1 MAGLLALSLLLGMPA
16 LAVETPAGAAPAAEA
31 QVSPLA
37 AADMGD
43 ESRDIPV
50 DGITVTA
57 GDFYQSD
64 IPKNVLDGDD
74 GTLWHTNWYGS
85 DRSTH
90 WITLDLG
97 KEYPVDGLRYLPR
110 QGNQLNGTITQYE
123 IWASTDGDQFV
134 KIASGDWA
142 ADHEWKTASFTPYY
156 IQYIKL
162 VAVNACD
169 EGGAKFASAAEIRVT
184 QADVEE
190 PYALSSFTEESH
202 GGWQVGADSGTGTIA
217 FADNEMELWGTGANG
232 NTAYYDAQSPALANG
247 YVQATITPVTTSR
260 FALLYRYT
268 DSTHYT
274 GISYDDSKWGW
285 CGNGG
290 NKWGGLTADASYAV
304 EAGKAF
310 TLRLVFSGADVRV
323 LVDGIQVA
331 HGTIDDPA
339 ISQEAGHIGFRV
351 WGDGDDS
358 ARGHIKVSAIEMGAV
373 QVEPLPEPEEPP
385 VEPVEPVDETDADGN
400 YLVTFTDASKRGEL
414 ALKSGDGTVTFQDG
428 EGANGYATVSKVDG
442 MLTKALFVVGRS
454 PEVENG
460 FLQADVTNLSGGRLG
475 IAFRLQDNGNYVS
488 VVYDIG
494 SSWQITKNGTQV
506 ASFDAGSWDK
516 NATKNLRVDFAG
528 TKVTVTIDGSRVFSQ
543 DIPELAG
550 TGSGKVGAVV
560 WGYDSGDNQG
570 KAKLDNIVVGQRVA
584 VELSPE
590 EYSLTYAE
598 AGTADMIVR
607 LGETAEQNP
616 LTAVKLGEQEL
627 AKDTDYTVSGS
638 TVTLKGS
645 LITEEMKEAGG
656 AAFTFVFQDGFEAS
670 FHVLVQAKPQ
680 DSQINYVR
688 DFTTDPT
695 QGENPMAVLSGSAN
709 LSYDAEKQALII
721 SNASNAFLVDQSAP
735 QLKNCDVEFT
745 FNLTTDS
752 GSFSA
757 LARYAGTSSYVAMG
771 PTSSS
776 GIAWAATSNSGSM
789 SLPNY
794 DDGNQMFG
802 NRTVPYTVR
811 VRFLEK
817 NAVVWVD
824 NYEVWSG
831 PVDCFN
837 GGNGLPGIIVKG
849 ATMELLSFKVTSV
862 DMPVAEESTGEE
874 KVISSD
880 SMSVTMDS
888 SFPRVISYT
897 LDGKTLNGQEIPY
910 YVVELNNKEY
920 RPAVT
925 SEFTGSTATYHLTV
939 NVSETQTVT
948 FDVEFTVTNNV
959 LQMKLKKIDDSAYH
973 LYNINFPVHSLV
985 SVSSAQAGAELRAAN
1000 YSTSEVRTDL
1010 TTAPAAD
1017 MYQSA
1022 SIVVISNNELA
1033 ASINNETYNGHRGI
1047 SYQTMRNGDHTTTGL
1062 WSTGFP
1068 YRGLDDEIMFAEPW
1082 VKVAVTGDRNQDN
1095 KVDYQDGAIARRDD
1109 CQKDGQTSD
1118 AYGYE
1123 VVMGSYNTIA
1133 MDVGSAAQ
1141 YPFLRILDNIKKMS
1155 LGLDNFP
1162 QTVIIKGY
1170 NGQGHDSNNNDFANY
1185 NQAAG
1190 GLTDFKTLLSVSED
1204 YNTNIGIHINE
1215 TETYPESSTYGR
1227 LATSLGGWPWYDVAR
1242 LINHENDSLDKSDE
1256 GMTARL
1262 DQLNEDT
1269 EGMLDLIYVD
1279 VYHKTRWPMY
1289 TLVSKIN
1296 SMGMAMATEYPSAVD
1311 QHSVWA
1317 HHVGA
1322 HVTQDSLAGNLIR
1335 FVNNQYQD
1343 IFGSSNLFRGTNRVS
1358 GINGWQGASDYN
1370 GSLEHFFTSVLPNR
1384 FLVQYPIMQWENTN
1398 EVVLGEKLNVVTKME
1413 NGTNVITL
1421 DGNEVARGNNI
1432 FIPFTVEGVEKIYH
1446 WNPSGG
1452 ESTWTLPA
1460 TFAGQTSVKVFK
1472 LSDKG
1477 RTDMKTVE
1485 VINGNQVK
1493 INADAKTPYVIYKGD
1508 ADVDVTGSLTS
1519 YNWGEGGLVKDAGF
1533 DSFTPGYG
1541 WTVENAQFWDND
1553 HENTY
1558 LVMNGSQDG
1567 SATQTITGL
1576 TPGKTYQA
1584 SVWAEVSGKTASI
1597 TVSDGDTQ
1605 LATNYMTESNVVY
1618 GIHHTD
1624 KYKRYLQRMWVE
1636 FTAPESGT
1644 VTLALTG
1651 TNGTGENSYVH
1662 FDDVRIVEHTPSD
1675 YGSHYFY
1682 EDFENVTEGYGPFVS
1697 TESDTSHLSETN
1709 APYTFDTIDGR
1720 FSLKTRAGD
1729 YFRTLPHTLRLQPNT
1744 KYTIGLEYIA
1754 GSAGQV
1760 FTLAVKSD
1768 KAAAAQDTAN
1778 AVVGSLV
1785 CSAVGN
1791 WGENAPV
1798 TLTFTTGDYD
1808 DYYVDIT
1815 KSGSISEYAIDN
1827 FFVDEI
1833 SEASKDSLQALYT
1846 QCEALVQADYTPETW
1861 AVFAEKMTAAK
1872 AVLDADAPTQEQ
1884 LQQAQ
1889 DALQSAKDALV
1900 AYAKAEDLD
1909 RLQAVIT
1916 EMEAVSSDYY
1926 QQDEQWTAF
1935 QSKIAEAKALK
1946 ETEQVTVPQVDAM
1959 IQALRDAK
1967 AALNSLVD
1975 KSKLQE
1981 LYTLCAAIPQNDV
1994 VDGNEVAAFLKAR
2007 SDAETLLKDETAQQA
2022 AVDAALKALSDAYGK
2037 IIPKRTTNE
2046 GHMDAAIV
2054 TQLAAKLAE
2063 AKAVERPS
2071 AELTAAI
2078 ALAEAASE
2086 PLATWK
2092 SVVEAIEALDA
2103 AMVPSGN
2110 TFVVTFDSQG
2120 GSDVAAQTVK
2130 EGEKAAEPTAP
2141 TRTDYIFTGW
2151 YTEAACENRYD
2162 FDTPVTAP
2170 ITLYAGWSYDGDS
2183 QSTIPM
2189 PGSPVTSD
2197 GTTTVTT
2204 QLWPGVSA
2212 GTAAVSVTTFTM
2224 NRAVNSALSAAQA
2237 NGSAPVVEFVVKGQA
2252 GTVEIT
2258 LPTDGLKT
2266 LSANADASLRVVSGL
2281 GTITLDSAALAA
2293 ASAVEGRSVTLTI
2306 SLLSEDDL
2314 TDAQKAAANGMPVY
2328 EITLT
2333 SGSVTISD
2341 LGGGLASVTLPYAAE
2356 DGQKPE
2362 CIVVYYMAEDGALT
2376 PCETTYHAVDKTVT
2390 FVTGHFSKYVIGYDP
2405 ALTWVN
2411 PFTDVKEGEW
2421 YYPDIRYV
2429 CSTGLMTGTSATTF
2443 SPDMF
2448 TTRGMIVTILYR
2460 LEGSPAVSG
2469 AAPFGDV
2476 PTGQYYSE
2484 AVAWASANGIVKGY
2498 DTGLFG
2504 PDDVIT
2510 REQLAVILYGYARY
2524 KGLDVTVSGDLSGFA
2539 DSASVSAW
2547 AADGLKWA
2555 NGQGLING
2563 KNGNLLDPAGT
2574 ATRAEAAAILSRFC
2588 QNI

>member
-43 ESRDIPV
+43 ESRDI
-50 DGITVTA
+50 
-57 GDFYQSD
+57 
-64 IPKNVLDGDD
+64 
-74 GTLWHTNWYGS
+74 
-85 DRSTH
+85 
-90 WITLDLG
+90 
-97 KEYPVDGLRYLPR
+97 PVDGLRYLPR

-232 NTAYYDAQSPALANG
+232 NTAYCDAQSPALANG

-304 EAGKAF
+304 EAGTPF

-709 LSYDAEKQALII
+709 LRYDAEKQALII

-776 GIAWAATSNSGSM
+776 GNM

-959 LQMKLKKIDDSAYH
+959 LQMKLKNIDDSAYH

-1062 WSTGFP
+1062 WSRGFP

-2063 AKAVERPS
+2063 AKAVEQPS

>member
-43 ESRDIPV
+43 ESRDI
-50 DGITVTA
+50 
-57 GDFYQSD
+57 
-64 IPKNVLDGDD
+64 
-74 GTLWHTNWYGS
+74 
-85 DRSTH
+85 
-90 WITLDLG
+90 
-97 KEYPVDGLRYLPR
+97 PVDGLRYLPR

-232 NTAYYDAQSPALANG
+232 NTAYCDAQSPALANG

-304 EAGKAF
+304 EAGTPF

-709 LSYDAEKQALII
+709 LRYDAEKQALII

-776 GIAWAATSNSGSM
+776 GNM

-802 NRTVPYTVR
+802 KRTVPYTVR

-959 LQMKLKKIDDSAYH
+959 LQMKLKNIDDSAYH

-2063 AKAVERPS
+2063 AKAVEQPS

>member
-1 MAGLLALSLLLGMPA
+1 
-16 LAVETPAGAAPAAEA
+16 
-31 QVSPLA
+31 
-37 AADMGD
+37 MGD
-43 ESRDIPV
+43 DSRDIPV
-50 DGITVTA
+50 EGITVTS
-57 GDFYQSD
+57 GDSYQSD
-64 IPKNVLDGDD
+64 VPQNVLDGDD
-74 GTLWHTNWYGS
+74 ATLWHTNWYGS

-110 QGNQLNGTITQYE
+110 QGSQLNGTITQYE
-123 IWASTDGDQFV
+123 IWASTDGEQFV
-134 KIASGDWA
+134 KIASGDWE
-142 ADHEWKTASFTPYY
+142 ADHAWKSASFTPYY
-156 IQYIKL
+156 IRYIKL

-184 QADVEE
+184 QAEVEE
-190 PYALSSFTEESH
+190 PYSLSAFTEESH
-202 GGWQVGADSGTGTIA
+202 GGWQVGAESGTGTIE
-217 FADNEMELWGTGANG
+217 FADNQMELWGKGGTG
-232 NTAYYDAQSPALANG
+232 NTAYYDANSPELANG
-247 YVQATITPVTTSR
+247 YVEATITPVTNSR

-274 GISYDDSKWGW
+274 GVSYDAGSWGW

-290 NKWGGLTADASYAV
+290 NKWGGLTADESYAV

-310 TLRLVFSGADVRV
+310 TLRLVFSGADVKV
-323 LVDGIQVA
+323 LVDGVQVA
-331 HGTIDDPA
+331 HGTIDDPD
-339 ISQEAGHIGFRV
+339 ISQEAGQIGFRL

-358 ARGHIKVSAIEMGAV
+358 TRGHIKVSAIEMGAV
-373 QVEPLPEPEEPP
+373 QVEQLPEPEEP
-385 VEPVEPVDETDADGN
+385 VDPVEPVDETDADGN
-400 YLVTFTDASKRGEL
+400 YLVTFTDAARRGEL

-428 EGANGYATVSKVDG
+428 EGDNGYATVSKVDG
-442 MLTKALFVVGRS
+442 MLTKALFMVGRS
-454 PEVENG
+454 PVVENG

-475 IAFRLQDNGNYVS
+475 VAFRIQDNGNYVS
-488 VVYDIG
+488 VVYDVG
-494 SSWQITKNGTQV
+494 TWQVTKNGAQV
-506 ASFDAGSWDK
+506 ASFEGGAWAK
-516 NATKNLRVDFAG
+516 NTTKNLRVDFAG

-570 KAKLDNIVVGQRVA
+570 KARLDNIVVGQRVA

-590 EYSLTYAE
+590 EYSLSYAE
-598 AGTADMIVR
+598 AGTTDMIVR
-607 LGETAEQNP
+607 LGETAQQNP
-616 LTAVKLGEQEL
+616 LAAIKLGEQEL

-638 TVTLKGS
+638 AVTLKGN

-656 AAFTFVFQDGFEAS
+656 TTFTFVFEDGFEAS

-680 DSQINYVR
+680 ENQINYVR

-695 QGENPMAVLSGSAN
+695 QGENPMAVLSGSAD
-709 LSYDAEKQALII
+709 LKYDAEKQALII

-752 GSFSA
+752 GAFSA
-757 LARYAGTSSYVAMG
+757 LARYAGASSYVAMG

-776 GIAWAATSNSGSM
+776 GIAWSATSNSGSM

-794 DDGNQMFG
+794 EDGNQMFG

-817 NAVVWVD
+817 NAIVWVD
-824 NYEVWSG
+824 NYEMWSG

-837 GGNGLPGIIVKG
+837 GGSGLPGIIVKG

-862 DMPVAEESTGEE
+862 DMPVAEETTGEE
-874 KVISSD
+874 KTISSG

-920 RPAVT
+920 KPQVT
-925 SEFTGSTATYHLTV
+925 SEFTDSTATYHLTV

-948 FDVEFTVTNNV
+948 FDVEFTVTDNV
-959 LQMKLKKIDDSAYH
+959 LQMKLKNIDDSAYH

-1000 YSTSEVRTDL
+1000 YSTSEVRQDL
-1010 TTAPAAD
+1010 TTQPAAD
-1017 MYQSA
+1017 MYESA

-1033 ASINNETYNGHRGI
+1033 ASINTETYNGHRGI

-1068 YRGLDDEIMFAEPW
+1068 YRGLDDVVMFEEPW
-1082 VKVAVTGDRNQDN
+1082 VKVAVTGDRNSDG

-1109 CQKDGQTSD
+1109 CQKDGQKSD

-1123 VVMGSYNTIA
+1123 TVMGSYNTIA

-1190 GLTDFKTLLSVSED
+1190 GLTDFKTLLSKSED

-1242 LINHENDSLDKSDE
+1242 LIHHDNDSLDKSDE
-1256 GMTARL
+1256 GMAARL
-1262 DQLNEDT
+1262 DQLNQDT

-1279 VYHKTRWPMY
+1279 VYHKTRWTMY
-1289 TLVSKIN
+1289 SLVNKVN
-1296 SMGMAMATEYPSAVD
+1296 SMGIPMATEYPSALE

-1317 HHVGA
+1317 HHVGG
-1322 HVTQDSLAGNLIR
+1322 HITQDNLAGNLIR

-1343 IFGSSNLFRGTNRVS
+1343 IFGSSSLFRGTNRVS
-1358 GINGWQGASDYN
+1358 GINGWQNASDYN
-1370 GSLEHFFTSVLPNR
+1370 GSLEHFYTSVLPNR
-1384 FLVQYPIMQWENTN
+1384 FLVQYPIMHWENAN
-1398 EVVLGEKLNVVTKME
+1398 EVVLGEDLNVVTKME

-1432 FIPFTVEGVEKIYH
+1432 FIPFTVDGVEKIYH
-1446 WNPSGG
+1446 WNPNGG
-1452 ESTWTLPA
+1452 ESTWTLPK
-1460 TFAGQTSVKVFK
+1460 TFEGQTSVKVFK
-1472 LSDKG
+1472 LSDQG

-1519 YNWGEGGLVKDAGF
+1519 YNWGEGGLVKDPGF

-1541 WTVENAQFWDND
+1541 WNVENAQFWDND

-1558 LVMNGSQDG
+1558 LVMNGAEDG

-1651 TNGTGENSYVH
+1651 TNGTGSGSYVH

-1675 YGSHYFY
+1675 YGSHTFY

-1709 APYTFDTIDGR
+1709 EPYTFDTIDGR

-1729 YFRTLPHTLRLQPNT
+1729 YFRTLPHTLRLKPNT

-1768 KAAAAQDTAN
+1768 KAAAAQDTDN
-1778 AVVGSLV
+1778 AVVGFIV

-1827 FFVDEI
+1827 FFVDEVN
-1833 SEASKDSLQALYT
+1833 EASKETLQALYA
-1846 QCEALVQADYTPETW
+1846 QCEALTEADYTPETW
-1861 AVFAEKMTAAK
+1861 AVLTEKMTAAK
-1872 AVLDADAPTQEQ
+1872 TVLDKADASQEEI
-1884 LQQAQ
+1884 QQAQ
-1889 DALQSAKDALV
+1889 DALQAAKDALV
-1900 AYAKAEDLD
+1900 AYANAEDLE
-1909 RLQAVIT
+1909 RLQTVIT
-1916 EMEAVSSDYY
+1916 EMEAVKPDCYH
-1926 QQDEQWTAF
+1926 QDEQWTAF
-1935 QSKIAEAKALK
+1935 QNKIAEAKALK
-1946 ETEQVTVPQVDAM
+1946 ETEKVTIPQVDAM

-1981 LYTLCAAIPQNDV
+1981 LYDFCAAIPQNDV
-1994 VDGNEVAAFLKAR
+1994 VDGNELVAFLKAR
-2007 SDAETLLKDETAQQA
+2007 SEAETILKDETAQQD
-2022 AVDAALKALSDAYGK
+2022 AVDAALKALSDTYET

-2046 GHMDAAIV
+2046 GHTDAAII
-2054 TQLAAKLAE
+2054 TQLAEKLAE
-2063 AKAVERPS
+2063 AKAVEQPS

-2078 ALAEAASE
+2078 ALAEKASE

-2103 AMVPSGN
+2103 AMTPSGDS
-2110 TFVVTFDSQG
+2110 FVVTFDSQG

-2130 EGEKAAEPTAP
+2130 KGEKAAEPEAP
-2141 TRTDYIFTGW
+2141 TRIDYTFTGW

-2162 FDTPVTAP
+2162 FDTP
-2170 ITLYAGWSYDGDS
+2170 
-2183 QSTIPM
+2183 
-2189 PGSPVTSD
+2189 
-2197 GTTTVTT
+2197 
-2204 QLWPGVSA
+2204 
-2212 GTAAVSVTTFTM
+2212 
-2224 NRAVNSALSAAQA
+2224 
-2237 NGSAPVVEFVVKGQA
+2237 
-2252 GTVEIT
+2252 
-2258 LPTDGLKT
+2258 
-2266 LSANADASLRVVSGL
+2266 
-2281 GTITLDSAALAA
+2281 
-2293 ASAVEGRSVTLTI
+2293 
-2306 SLLSEDDL
+2306 
-2314 TDAQKAAANGMPVY
+2314 
-2328 EITLT
+2328 
-2333 SGSVTISD
+2333 
-2341 LGGGLASVTLPYAAE
+2341 
-2356 DGQKPE
+2356 
-2362 CIVVYYMAEDGALT
+2362 
-2376 PCETTYHAVDKTVT
+2376 
-2390 FVTGHFSKYVIGYDP
+2390 
-2405 ALTWVN
+2405 
-2411 PFTDVKEGEW
+2411 
-2421 YYPDIRYV
+2421 
-2429 CSTGLMTGTSATTF
+2429 
-2443 SPDMF
+2443 
-2448 TTRGMIVTILYR
+2448 
-2460 LEGSPAVSG
+2460 
-2469 AAPFGDV
+2469 
-2476 PTGQYYSE
+2476 
-2484 AVAWASANGIVKGY
+2484 
-2498 DTGLFG
+2498 
-2504 PDDVIT
+2504 
-2510 REQLAVILYGYARY
+2510 
-2524 KGLDVTVSGDLSGFA
+2524 
-2539 DSASVSAW
+2539 
-2547 AADGLKWA
+2547 
-2555 NGQGLING
+2555 
-2563 KNGNLLDPAGT
+2563 
-2574 ATRAEAAAILSRFC
+2574 
-2588 QNI
+2588 

>member
-43 ESRDIPV
+43 ESRDI
-50 DGITVTA
+50 
-57 GDFYQSD
+57 
-64 IPKNVLDGDD
+64 
-74 GTLWHTNWYGS
+74 
-85 DRSTH
+85 
-90 WITLDLG
+90 
-97 KEYPVDGLRYLPR
+97 PVDGLRYLPR

-232 NTAYYDAQSPALANG
+232 NTAYCDAQSPALANG

-304 EAGKAF
+304 EAGTPF

-709 LSYDAEKQALII
+709 LRYDAEKQALII

-776 GIAWAATSNSGSM
+776 GNM

-959 LQMKLKKIDDSAYH
+959 LQMKLKNIDDSAYH

-1068 YRGLDDEIMFAEPW
+1068 YRGLADETMFAEPW

-2063 AKAVERPS
+2063 AKAVEQPS

-2252 GTVEIT
+2252 GTVEST
-2258 LPTDGLKT
+2258 LPTDGLKA

-2524 KGLDVTVSGDLSGFA
+2524 KGLDVAVSGDLSGFG
-2539 DSASVSAW
+2539 DRASVSAW